1 MLKLLQTSL
10 GRFDLAFGEPAKQDR
25 LAKAATI
32 VYASIFTDAE
42 APLSRVDRDA
52 YDRRGYYADPKAGS
66 GCWHV
71 RRQVLT
77 RNARIEAISEV
88 KRALQRHQSGLSDIS
103 VAEASGSARNP
114 TGVVLDISAAY
125 AGENVLVKVSL

>member
-1 MLKLLQTSL
+1 MLKLLQTSP
-10 GRFDLAFGEPAKQDR
+10 GRFDLAFDDPAKHDR

-32 VYASIFTDAE
+32 VYTSIFTDAE

-52 YDRRGYYADPKAGS
+52 YERRGYYADSRAGS

-77 RNARIEAISEV
+77 RNARIEALSEV
-88 KRALQRHQSGLSDIS
+88 RRALQRHHDVLSDIS
-103 VAEASGSARNP
+103 VSEASGSARNP
-114 TGVVLDISAAY
+114 VGVILDISANY
-125 AGENVLVKVSL
+125 AGDNVLVQVTL

>member
-10 GRFDLAFGEPAKQDR
+10 GRFDLAFDDPAKQDR
-25 LAKAATI
+25 LATAATI
-32 VYASIFTDAE
+32 VYTSIFTDAE
-42 APLSRVDRDA
+42 APLSRVDGDA
-52 YDRRGYYADPKAGS
+52 YERRGYYADPKAGS

-77 RNARIEAISEV
+77 RNARIESISEV
-88 KRALQRHQSGLSDIS
+88 KRALQRDHDGLSYIS
-103 VAEASGSARNP
+103 VSEASGSARNP
-114 TGVVLDISAAY
+114 TGVILDISAAY